1 MLTMARQRRGS
12 VRNKQGKA
20 YELTGDEAKF
30 TTEIQRVTEKIETL
44 EGLRVQSARQIEAN
58 EQRDADLS
66 GVMAFCELASKNL
79 AEFSF
84 EDKRVA
90 LEALQ
95 IKVWAED
102 GRLTIEGAIPEA
114 NAAIESTTLSPS
126 DNPVAT

>member
-1 MLTMARQRRGS
+1 M
-12 VRNKQGKA
+12 
-20 YELTGDEAKF
+20 TGDEAKF
-30 TTEIQRVTEKIETL
+30 TTEIQRATEKIETL
-44 EGLRVQSARQIEAN
+44 EELRAQSARQIEAN
-58 EQRDADLS
+58 EQRDAGLS
-66 GVMAFCELASKNL
+66 VVMAFCELASKNL

-126 DNPVAT
+126 DSPVAT